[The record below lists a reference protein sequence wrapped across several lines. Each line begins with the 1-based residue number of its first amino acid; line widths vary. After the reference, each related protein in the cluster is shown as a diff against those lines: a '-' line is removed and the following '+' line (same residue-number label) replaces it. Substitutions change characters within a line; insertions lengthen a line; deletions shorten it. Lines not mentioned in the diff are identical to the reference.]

1 MKTILNRIHYRVVVA
16 LAFLFVLTG
25 CSKDD
30 PQKEDTPE
38 LITKVTLTF
47 TPTGGGAAVVATA
60 TDPDGDGVQEIAID
74 GPIDLAV
81 NTQYVLTIELINGL
95 VAVGEPG
102 YNITEEV
109 EEEGDEH
116 MFFFGWTG
124 AIFQAPTG
132 NGNID
137 NRADDVS
144 YGDLDA
150 GGLPI
155 GLLSTWT
162 TETTGGSGTFSVL
175 LKHQPDLKTATS
187 ASTVGETDL
196 DLEFTL
202 NVQ

>member
-1 MKTILNRIHYRVVVA
+1 MKSISNRIHYRVVAAVA
-16 LAFLFVLTG
+16 LLGILAS

-47 TPTGGGAAVVATA
+47 TPTGGGANVVVTA
-60 TDPDGDGVQEIAID
+60 TDPDGDAAQNFTID

-81 NTQYVLTIELINGL
+81 NTQYELTIELINGL

-102 YNITEEV
+102 YDLTEEV

-124 AIFQAPTG
+124 SIFQTPTG

-144 YGDLDA
+144 YGDVDA

-155 GLLSTWT
+155 GFLSTWT
-162 TETTGGSGTFSVL
+162 TEAASGSGTFRLL
-175 LKHQPDLKTATS
+175 LKHQPELKTATS

-196 DLEFTL
+196 DLEFIV